1 MDVGR
6 PARRQSALS
15 GDAMDLHIAYVLG
28 HAAKIRVRR
37 GEQKPPWAEDLDPL
51 ETLFLG
57 AAWPEHY
64 GDAYRFANACDT
76 WLRVLR
82 GTPYWAG
89 IDRFVREALAVS
101 REYDMPVG
109 ADEVYVPLRERIEAA
124 GPEVRK
130 LPRDLLPGEILRGA
144 RCFDGPVRDTRLP
157 KPPPD
162 AEDLITQFWA
172 VQATGEFSGFPFS
185 IDNGVTPSGGLT
197 AGLRTLRAEGALGIP
212 DYQGYGSIGLLK
224 GLFAGLVLRAGQ
236 ELPGDLVNRALAWAL
251 GLPAESSL
259 VQVVDVLLIAVERG
273 LETEETLGHL
283 FGVRAFGRPVSA
295 ADREWRS
302 SPGTALRRLARDLG

>member
-1 MDVGR
+1 
-6 PARRQSALS
+6 
-15 GDAMDLHIAYVLG
+15 MDLHVAYVLG

-37 GEQKPPWAEDLDPL
+37 GEEKPPWAVDLDPL

-89 IDRFVREALAVS
+89 IDRFVREALAAS
-101 REYDMPVG
+101 RERDVPAG
-109 ADEVYVPLRERIEAA
+109 ADAMCVPLRERLEAA

-144 RCFDGPVRDTRLP
+144 RCFDGPARDIRLP
-157 KPPPD
+157 KPPPN
-162 AEDLITQFWA
+162 AEDLITRFWA
-172 VQATGEFSGFPFS
+172 AQGTGDFARDGFFDGRGATAP
-185 IDNGVTPSGGLT
+185 GGLT
-197 AGLRTLRAEGALGIP
+197 SGLRTLRTEGALGVLSHH
-212 DYQGYGSIGLLK
+212 GYGSIGLLK
-224 GLFAGLVLRAGQ
+224 GLFAGLVLRADQ
-236 ELPGDLVNRALAWAL
+236 ELPEDLVNRALAWAL

-259 VQVVDVLLIAVERG
+259 VARRRRAAHRRG
-273 LETEETLGHL
+273 ARAGDGGDAGALVRRA
-283 FGVRAFGRPVSA
+283 GVRAACQRGRP
-295 ADREWRS
+295 
-302 SPGTALRRLARDLG
+302 